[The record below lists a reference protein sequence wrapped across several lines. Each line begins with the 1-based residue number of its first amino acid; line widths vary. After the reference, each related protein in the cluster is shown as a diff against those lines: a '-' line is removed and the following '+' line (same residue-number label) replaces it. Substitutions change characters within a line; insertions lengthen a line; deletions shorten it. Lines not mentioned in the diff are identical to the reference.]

1 MERVKRWMCT
11 LLAVCVILTLLPVT
25 AAAEDPDGEQE
36 ATQPV
41 ARLTL
46 NEKATSYTSL
56 LDAVADAQKA
66 ENTGC
71 TVTLLESVELGSET
85 LTVTEGRFTLDLNG
99 KSLTAGDKPP
109 ASEWEFF
116 SRGGKVLEITGEEAV
131 SLTLLNSDSSIAVL
145 GLTGTAGGT
154 VLEANNPNAA
164 LTIGSEGGGQIRLK
178 MAGSLVSYGLNV
190 SAGRATCYT
199 GIFPKITLGSDMQ
212 LNDLLPEGK
221 AFHYCD
227 ENGTL
232 MTNEYLIHGIY
243 NGYQGQFLGGSNA
256 YLTIVSHE
264 HAFFDDNK
272 CACGLVMK
280 EPCPHPEERIDWENA
295 KCCRCQAELQAQLTT
310 VETKV
315 FYPSLADAVAAAQE
329 QAGCTVKILKD
340 VSLGGSTLTVT
351 KGRFTLDLNGKSITA
366 DEKKSDSIFDISF
379 GFGTVLSVTGGAV
392 QLVNS
397 ADNIAALALSCSDGS
412 AVDVSGGKLTIGSK
426 DGTGGQIR
434 CTGGTMS
441 YTRGLNWSG
450 GTLKCYSGIFRGF
463 ACPGGKKL
471 RDALPAGKLFYYCD
485 ENGELQDRDDGD
497 FSIGGPSGPVNDDII
512 LGGRYYI
519 TVTAD
524 PKYTPVSMGDVNGD
538 GAIDVL
544 DIACLYTYLTAG
556 TAEKYRP
563 DAADVNGDDTVD
575 VYDLQ
580 MLYEFI
586 RGIRTALPE

>member
-1 MERVKRWMCT
+1 MENVRRWMCAA
-11 LLAVCVILTLLPVT
+11 LAACVMLALLPVT
-25 AAAEDPDGEQE
+25 VWGADTEESAAAEVTAGGITKTYSSLLEAAAAAQEQE
-36 ATQPV
+36 G
-41 ARLTL
+41 
-46 NEKATSYTSL
+46 
-56 LDAVADAQKA
+56 AVVKM
-66 ENTGC
+66 
-71 TVTLLESVELGSET
+71 LRSVDLGSET
-85 LTVTEGRFTLDLNG
+85 LTVTKGRFTLDLNG

-154 VLEANNPNAA
+154 VLEANNPNAV

-212 LNDLLPEGK
+212 LKDLLPVGK
-221 AFHYCD
+221 AFHYCE

-232 MTNEYLIHGIY
+232 MTNPYLTHGIC
-243 NGYQGQFLGGSNA
+243 NGYQGQFPGGSNA
-256 YLTIVSHE
+256 YLTIVPHE
-264 HAFFDDNK
+264 HTFFYNE

-280 EPCPHPEERIDWENA
+280 EPCPHPENRIDWENA
-295 KCCRCQAELQAQLTT
+295 KCRRCQAELQAQLTAA
-310 VETKV
+310 ETKV

-329 QAGCTVKILKD
+329 QAGCTVKVLKD

-351 KGRFTLDLNGKSITA
+351 KGRFTLDLNGKSLTA
-366 DEKKSDSIFDISF
+366 DKKQSDSIFVSPL

-397 ADNIAALALSCSDGS
+397 ADNIAALALSCSEGS

-434 CTGGTMS
+434 CNGGTMS

-450 GTLKCYSGIFRGF
+450 GTMKCYSGIFRGF
-463 ACPGGKKL
+463 ACPEGKKL

-485 ENGELQDRDDGD
+485 ENGVLQQPDDSG
-497 FSIGGPSGPVNDDII
+497 FSIGPSGPVKDELI

-524 PKYTPVSMGDVNGD
+524 TDYEPVSMGDVNGD
-538 GAIDVL
+538 GTVDVL
-544 DIACLYTYLTAG
+544 DTACLYTYLTAG
-556 TAEKYRP
+556 AAEKYRP
-563 DAADVNGDDTVD
+563 EAADVNGDDTVD

-586 RGIRTALPE
+586 AGLRTALPE

>member
-1 MERVKRWMCT
+1 MERARRWMA
-11 LLAVCVILTLLPVT
+11 LLAACVMLALLPATVWGADT
-25 AAAEDPDGEQE
+25 EESAAAEVTAGGITKTYFSLLEAAAAAQEQE
-36 ATQPV
+36 GAV
-41 ARLTL
+41 V
-46 NEKATSYTSL
+46 KL
-56 LDAVADAQKA
+56 LRNVD
-66 ENTGC
+66 
-71 TVTLLESVELGSET
+71 LGSET
-85 LTVTEGRFTLDLNG
+85 LTVTKGRFTLDLNG

-109 ASEWEFF
+109 VGELGYFP
-116 SRGGKVLEITGEEAV
+116 RGGKVLEITGEEAV

-145 GLTGTAGGT
+145 GLTGTRSGT
-154 VLEANNPNAA
+154 VIEANNPNAA
-164 LTIGSEGGGQIRLK
+164 LTIGSTDGTGGQIRLET
-178 MAGSLVSYGLNV
+178 AGGLGAFGMNL

-199 GIFPKITLGSDMQ
+199 GIFPHISLGSGMQ
-212 LNDLLPEGK
+212 LKDLLPEGK

-232 MTNEYLIHGIY
+232 MTNEYWIHGIC
-243 NGYQGQFLGGSNA
+243 NGYQGQFPGGSNA
-256 YLTIVSHE
+256 YLTIVPHE
-264 HAFFDDNK
+264 HTFFDNE

-295 KCCRCQAELQAQLTT
+295 TCGRCQAELQAQLTAA
-310 VETKV
+310 ETKV

-329 QAGCTVKILKD
+329 QAGCTVKVLKD

-351 KGRFTLDLNGKSITA
+351 KGRFTLDLNGKSLTA
-366 DEKKSDSIFDISF
+366 DKKQSDSIFVSPL

-397 ADNIAALALSCSDGS
+397 ADNIATLALSCSEGS

-434 CTGGTMS
+434 CNGGTMS

-450 GTLKCYSGIFRGF
+450 GTMKCYSGIFRGF
-463 ACPGGKKL
+463 ACPGGKQL
-471 RDALPAGKLFYYCD
+471 RDALPAGKLFHYCN
-485 ENGELQDRDDGD
+485 ENGVLQYRDDGD
-497 FSIGGPSGPVNDDII
+497 FSSGPSGPVEDDMI

-524 PKYTPVSMGDVNGD
+524 PKYTPVSMGDVNGN
-538 GAIDVL
+538 GTVDVL
-544 DIACLYTYLTAG
+544 DTACLYTYLTTGA
-556 TAEKYRP
+556 AEKYRP
-563 DAADVNGDDTVD
+563 EAADVNGDDTVD

-586 RGIRTALPE
+586 AGLRTALPE

>member
-1 MERVKRWMCT
+1 MERARRWMCAA
-11 LLAVCVILTLLPVT
+11 LAACVMLALLPATVWGADTEESSAAVVT
-25 AAAEDPDGEQE
+25 ANGAANTYSSLLEAAEAAQEQE
-36 ATQPV
+36 GAV
-41 ARLTL
+41 V
-46 NEKATSYTSL
+46 KL
-56 LDAVADAQKA
+56 LR
-66 ENTGC
+66 
-71 TVTLLESVELGSET
+71 SVDLGSET
-85 LTVTEGRFTLDLNG
+85 LTVTKGRFTLDLNG

-116 SRGGKVLEITGEEAV
+116 SRGGKVLEITGSEEV
-131 SLTLLNSDSSIAVL
+131 SLTLVNSDSSNIAVL
-145 GLTGTAGGT
+145 GLTGTRSGT
-154 VLEANNPNAA
+154 VIEANNPNAA
-164 LTIGSEGGGQIRLK
+164 LTIGSTDGTGGQIRLET
-178 MAGSLVSYGLNV
+178 AGDIGAFGMNL

-199 GIFPKITLGSDMQ
+199 GIFPHISLGSGMQ
-212 LNDLLPEGK
+212 LRELLPEGK

-232 MTNEYLIHGIY
+232 MTNEYWIHGIY
-243 NGYQGQFLGGSNA
+243 NGYQGQYLGGSNA
-256 YLTIVSHE
+256 YLTIVAHE
-264 HAFFDDNK
+264 HTFFDNE

-310 VETKV
+310 AETKV

-366 DEKKSDSIFDISF
+366 DKKKSDSIFDSPL

-397 ADNIAALALSCSDGS
+397 ADNIAALALSCSEGS

-434 CTGGTMS
+434 CKGGTMS

-450 GTLKCYSGIFRGF
+450 GTLKCYSGIFQGF
-463 ACPGGKKL
+463 ACPRGKQL

-524 PKYTPVSMGDVNGD
+524 PKYTPVPMGDVNGD
-538 GAIDVL
+538 GAVDVL
-544 DIACLYTYLTAG
+544 DAACLYTYLTTGA
-556 TAEKYRP
+556 AEKYRP
-563 DAADVNGDDTVD
+563 EAADVNGDDTVD

-580 MLYEFI
+580 MLYEYI
-586 RGIRTALPE
+586 AGLRTALAE